1 MTLRTISMRRGV
13 LLGLGLLVGG
23 AVLLGGCLPWL
34 VLVPDVVE
42 LVRAKAEVCLAGAG
56 LLTGAVSRELS
67 DTVPAGS
74 VLAQNPPACQ
84 IVPRNSEVQL
94 TVSLGPGCE
103 DDAEAPLPELRPLS
117 AEQAAALGAYC
128 RKLQVVWEDSDPT
141 PIAWSMANTS
151 CQDRAL
157 VLQYAI
163 ASASFP
169 LPETPPVMHDTDITE
184 EAILALAANPG
195 IDAATINIAGP
206 LITAQTWIDPEGTP
220 VAGDP
225 QRPYWPYHHAVV
237 LNVEGELR
245 VMDLSIQD
253 APLPIAEWV
262 RGFVIDDFPCALMT
276 EADYQPV
283 WNYWSAAMSNWEP
296 EARPLCPCAYT
307 ITPLFRFRWDQDP
320 LVEAIWFATEVMISQ
335 TGGFLTIME
344 WDYGLFP
351 ALEDVPGYTSE
362 YVPLNEVDLCE
373 WVDLLY
379 CH

>member
-1 MTLRTISMRRGV
+1 MVLRTISKQRGV

-23 AVLLGGCLPWL
+23 AVFLVGCPPWA
-34 VLVPDVVE
+34 VLAPNVVE
-42 LVRAKAEVCLAGAG
+42 MVRAKAEARLINAG
-56 LLTGAVSRELS
+56 LLIGLISRELS
-67 DTVPAGS
+67 DTIPAGS
-74 VLAQNPPACQ
+74 VLAQNPRACQ
-84 IVPRNSEVQL
+84 IVPRDSEVQL
-94 TVSLGPGCE
+94 TISLGPGCE

-128 RKLQVVWEDSDPT
+128 RKLKVVWEDSEPT

-169 LPETPPVMHDTDITE
+169 LPDSPPVMHDTDITE

-195 IDAATINIAGP
+195 IDAAMINIAGP
-206 LITAQTWIDPEGTP
+206 LITAQTWVDPEGTP
-220 VAGDP
+220 VAGEP
-225 QRPYWPYHHAVV
+225 QRPYWPYHHAVIV
-237 LNVEGELR
+237 NVEGELR

-253 APLPIAEWV
+253 APIPIDEWV

-276 EADYQPV
+276 EEEYQPV
-283 WNYWSAAMSNWEP
+283 WNYWGAAMSNWEP
-296 EARPLCPCAYT
+296 GARPLCPCAYT
-307 ITPLFRFRWDQDP
+307 ITPLFRFRWDQEP
-320 LVEAIWFATEVMISQ
+320 LVEAIRFGTEVMISQ
-335 TGGFLTIME
+335 TGAFLTIME

-351 ALEDVPGYTSE
+351 ALEDVPDYTSQ
-362 YVPLNEVDLCE
+362 YVALNEVDLCA